1 MEDNKECSLIKD
13 LFPIYIDNLTTKK
26 TNEFINNHFSKCNKC
41 LNEYNNVLKKLQDN
55 DYKNQIKNIKC
66 RVRSTLMIC
75 IGIGILLSVVYMYC
89 YYKENIIHGLNIIDI
104 IPIILI
110 YIGVYWTPSFALFV
124 SILWKKTII
133 NNTQTLITNIFVI
146 FFMSLIIVQSIL
158 LIFRLF

>member
-13 LFPIYIDNLTTKK
+13 LFPIYIDNLTTKE

-41 LNEYNNVLKKLQDN
+41 LNEYNSVLKKLQDN

-66 RVRSTLMIC
+66 RVRSTLMLC
-75 IGIGILLSVVYMYC
+75 IGIGILLSVIYMYC
-89 YYKENIIHGLNIIDI
+89 YYKENIIHGLNTIDI

-110 YIGVYWTPSFALFV
+110 SIGMYWTPSFALFV

-133 NNTQTLITNIFVI
+133 NNTQILITNIFII
-146 FFMSLIIVQSIL
+146 FFVSLIIVQGIL
-158 LIFRLF
+158 LIFRLV

>member
-1 MEDNKECSLIKD
+1 
-13 LFPIYIDNLTTKK
+13 
-26 TNEFINNHFSKCNKC
+26 
-41 LNEYNNVLKKLQDN
+41 
-55 DYKNQIKNIKC
+55 
-66 RVRSTLMIC
+66 MIC

>member
-13 LFPIYIDNLTTKK
+13 LFPIYIDNLTTNE

-89 YYKENIIHGLNIIDI
+89 YYKENIIPGLNIIDI

>member
-41 LNEYNNVLKKLQDN
+41 LNEYNDVLKKLQDN

-75 IGIGILLSVVYMYC
+75 IGIGILLSVIYMYC